1 MSMSNLRSRSYL
13 HGGHMADINVGQ
25 TSLFYYSHLLICAYI
40 CTCLRCIVESPE
52 SVLQYAPQVD
62 SEAVK
67 TILDK
72 ALVVLEVRLMA
83 SPRTNVANGI
93 SGTGN

>member
-1 MSMSNLRSRSYL
+1 MLLTSMSMSNLRSRSYL
-13 HGGHMADINVGQ
+13 NGGHMADINVGQ
-25 TSLFYYSHLLICAYI
+25 TSLFYYSNLLICAY
-40 CTCLRCIVESPE
+40 LRCIVESLE

-83 SPRTNVANGI
+83 SP
-93 SGTGN
+93 